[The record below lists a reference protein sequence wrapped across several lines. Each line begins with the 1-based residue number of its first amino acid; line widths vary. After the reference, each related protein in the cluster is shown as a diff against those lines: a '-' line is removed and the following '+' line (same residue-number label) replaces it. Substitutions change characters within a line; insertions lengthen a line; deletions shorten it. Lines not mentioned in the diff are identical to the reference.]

1 MIKYL
6 SAIYRGD
13 DKMSNVLITGSVM
26 NHDTSSINI
35 YEEIVNICMKNKCN
49 VSSPLDTMKFN
60 GSDKER
66 YDRAMKLI
74 NDADCI
80 IAEMSSPSTGQG
92 MELQQAIINKI
103 PIIIIARNN
112 SKISSMIKGNNFV
125 KEILFYND
133 IKDIEDKIIKFINL

>member
-1 MIKYL
+1 
-6 SAIYRGD
+6 
-13 DKMSNVLITGSVM
+13 MSNVLITGSVM
-26 NHDTSSINI
+26 NHDTNSINI
-35 YEEIVNICMKNKCN
+35 YKELVSICMKNECN

-60 GSDKER
+60 GNDKER

-74 NDADCI
+74 NAADCI

-92 MELQQAIINKI
+92 MELQQAIINEI

-133 IKDIEDKIIKFINL
+133 IKDIEDKIIKFTNL